1 MQSHL
6 GAGEFDDAYL
16 SSLAAACC
24 TAGQMAVLT
33 LKRAVAVGT
42 TTGTTGTTTV
52 MRMVTRTVTTVM
64 VTPTVTRVVCA
75 KPTILGIATYENR
88 WFWLLEFGYQ
98 SFRVLR
104 TLLGLCV
111 TWSVAPF
118 LMLVLHQHGAAIG
131 NGHLLRLWNWTMLHL
146 GFRRWI
152 HSPQWTETAKI
163 GKPRTHQ
170 ESKVGQIS
178 IPTIADTYESAQ
190 GANDSE
196 ATPTII

>member
-24 TAGQMAVLT
+24 TAGQIAVLMLT
-33 LKRAVAVGT
+33 RTVAVGT
-42 TTGTTGTTTV
+42 RTVTTGTTGTTTV

-75 KPTILGIATYENR
+75 KSTILGIATYENR

-118 LMLVLHQHGAAIG
+118 LMFL
-131 NGHLLRLWNWTMLHL
+131 LHL
-146 GFRRWI
+146 RVCAGSERWRNLY
-152 HSPQWTETAKI
+152 T
-163 GKPRTHQ
+163 
-170 ESKVGQIS
+170 
-178 IPTIADTYESAQ
+178 
-190 GANDSE
+190 
-196 ATPTII
+196 